1 MLILQHVPEP
11 SGIGSMFVSISGSRQ
26 QTMDSNFDVICTG
39 RNPFDGYTPS
49 VPSGVKLD
57 YGGPEC
63 LSMEAVGLKAAG
75 SSAFVLVAGGL
86 GERLGY
92 SGTCGLLPML
102 FRPYNCCCI

>member
-1 MLILQHVPEP
+1 MSTPHHVNKHTET
-11 SGIGSMFVSISGSRQ
+11 Q
-26 QTMDSNFDVICTG
+26 CSNLGVIRTG

-57 YGGPEC
+57 YGSPEC

-92 SGTCGLLPML
+92 SGTCGLLPKL
-102 FRPYNCCCI
+102 